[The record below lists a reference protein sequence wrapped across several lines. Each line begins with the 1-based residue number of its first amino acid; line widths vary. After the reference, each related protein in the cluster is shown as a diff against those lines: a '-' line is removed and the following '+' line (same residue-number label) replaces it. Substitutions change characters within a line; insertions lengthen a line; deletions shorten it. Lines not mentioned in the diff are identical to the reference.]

1 MIISLLHVL
10 LSTFWVVFFNLNLLR
25 LSMYKMMLLYFLCYK
40 RSDRLL
46 CKLFIFTKVLTWIE
60 RYILI
65 NDEIE
70 NGPELSYNYD
80 NDINFEYQL
89 SA

>member
-1 MIISLLHVL
+1 
-10 LSTFWVVFFNLNLLR
+10 
-25 LSMYKMMLLYFLCYK
+25 MLLYFLCYK

-46 CKLFIFTKVLTWIE
+46 CKLFNIFTEVLTWIK
-60 RYILI
+60 RYILR

-80 NDINFEYQL
+80 NDINL
-89 SA
+89 

>member
-1 MIISLLHVL
+1 
-10 LSTFWVVFFNLNLLR
+10 
-25 LSMYKMMLLYFLCYK
+25 MYKMMLLYFLCYK

-60 RYILI
+60 RYILR
-65 NDEIE
+65 NDEIK

-80 NDINFEYQL
+80 NDINL
-89 SA
+89 

>member
-1 MIISLLHVL
+1 
-10 LSTFWVVFFNLNLLR
+10 
-25 LSMYKMMLLYFLCYK
+25 MMLLYILCYK

-46 CKLFIFTKVLTWIE
+46 CKLFIFTEVLNWIE
-60 RYILI
+60 IYIFR

-80 NDINFEYQL
+80 N
-89 SA
+89 

>member
-10 LSTFWVVFFNLNLLR
+10 LSTFLGFFFNLNLLR

-46 CKLFIFTKVLTWIE
+46 CKLFIFTEVFTWIE
-60 RYILI
+60 RYILR

-80 NDINFEYQL
+80 NDISL
-89 SA
+89 

>member
-1 MIISLLHVL
+1 
-10 LSTFWVVFFNLNLLR
+10 
-25 LSMYKMMLLYFLCYK
+25 MMLLYFLCYK

-46 CKLFIFTKVLTWIE
+46 CKLFIFTEVLTWIE
-60 RYILI
+60 RYILR

-80 NDINFEYQL
+80 NDINL
-89 SA
+89 